1 MVKTGDIQKL
11 REATGAGVMECKRAL
26 EDAAGDF
33 PKAKELIRER
43 GLVKADKKSE
53 RAVNAGIVTSY
64 IHNDRVGV
72 LLELHCETDFV
83 GKSEP
88 FRELAKNL
96 TMQIAAMDPADPEA
110 LLAQP
115 FIRDE
120 KTTVEELVKG
130 VIAKVGEN
138 IVVERF
144 VRFEI

>member
-1 MVKTGDIQKL
+1 MVKSEDVQKL

-26 EDAAGDF
+26 EDSSGDF
-33 PKAKELIRER
+33 EKAKEFLRKR
-43 GLVKADKKSE
+43 GLEKADTKSE
-53 RAVNAGIVTSY
+53 RVAKSGIITSY

-83 GKSEP
+83 GKADP
-88 FRELAKNL
+88 FRELAKNI
-96 TMQIAAMDPADPEA
+96 TMQIAAMDPVDVPA

-115 FIRDE
+115 FIKDD
-120 KTTVEELVKG
+120 KTSIEELIKG

-138 IVVERF
+138 IVVGRF

>member
-33 PKAKELIRER
+33 SKAKGLIRER

-110 LLAQP
+110 LLTQP
-115 FIRDE
+115 FIKDE